1 MGKLQFYFNQ
11 LKINLVN
18 IIKNNFDDENNLR
31 SNSILNLAFKFI
43 LTNNSSIIL
52 YPHFALNNL
61 ILDTEIESDTKVENI
76 LGSIEEADIDS
87 FLDDWLVYTCK
98 DRDLVLSIDGTNI
111 QTKAN
116 DIEIVELVYAYDV

>member
-43 LTNNSSIIL
+43 LTNNSSIIS
-52 YPHFALNNL
+52 YPHFVRNNF
-61 ILDTEIESDTKVENI
+61 ILGTEI
-76 LGSIEEADIDS
+76 
-87 FLDDWLVYTCK
+87 
-98 DRDLVLSIDGTNI
+98 
-111 QTKAN
+111 
-116 DIEIVELVYAYDV
+116 